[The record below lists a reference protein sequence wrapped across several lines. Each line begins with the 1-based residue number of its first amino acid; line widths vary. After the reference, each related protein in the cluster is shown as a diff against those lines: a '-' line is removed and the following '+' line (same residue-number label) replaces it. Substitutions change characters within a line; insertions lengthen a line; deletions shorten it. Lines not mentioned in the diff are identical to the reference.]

1 MTAPT
6 SGPRPSAAERRR
18 EGAATTVASSP
29 GWGDPGR
36 KREERK
42 EKEKEG
48 QRAGGE
54 GNGPAGQNEEGRGG
68 KSISF
73 FFFLQ
78 IKFPNSFPNDF

>member
-6 SGPRPSAAERRR
+6 SGPRSSATERRR
-18 EGAATTVASSP
+18 EGAAATVASSP
-29 GWGDPGR
+29 GWASPGR

-54 GNGPAGQNEEGRGG
+54 GNGPAGQNEEGRGRER
-68 KSISF
+68 ISF
-73 FFFLQ
+73 SFS
-78 IKFPNSFPNDF
+78 KSNFPISFPNDF